1 MEKDIYEEYLT
12 QSEIQDNI
20 TKVNGES
27 ELQCCAYGKVFA
39 WINLCVRNMIY
50 LWCVCICV

>member
-1 MEKDIYEEYLT
+1 MEKDIYEEYLM

-27 ELQCCAYGKVFA
+27 ALLCCAYGNV
-39 WINLCVRNMIY
+39 
-50 LWCVCICV
+50 

>member
-20 TKVNGES
+20 IKVNGE
-27 ELQCCAYGKVFA
+27 LLNVLFFFVYMFH
-39 WINLCVRNMIY
+39 L
-50 LWCVCICV
+50 

>member
-20 TKVNGES
+20 IKVNGES
-27 ELQCCAYGKVFA
+27 VLQCCAYGDV
-39 WINLCVRNMIY
+39 WS
-50 LWCVCICV
+50 CITIWL